1 MSQQFYLSDNVRM
14 EPTIG
19 EWYAWPFLISPATAA
34 LTTRNLHLRILES
47 FASAPEL
54 HRAAARNPAMRG
66 GPFMDYEGS
75 ADSVREFIE
84 RTRASAAPLL
94 ELADAITSFDDQL
107 NREATGG
114 SLVDWY
120 PRVPAA
126 LRGLV
131 ELGYDL
137 HHRPSVRLIESLM
150 YRTRYYDPGRQNL
163 LFSEGDADDRP
174 FILST
179 PRIAAPNEPVAH
191 IPFAS
196 QLVDGLANFRTS
208 GGPGSMV
215 DELVDH
221 VATPNGRDRL
231 RSFFR
236 RTPPADRP
244 DRNYSGDDVRVRY
257 FGHATVLFE
266 SKSVT
271 IMTDPVVSYPVTAGI
286 DRYTHHDLPDRID
299 YVLITHAHQDHVS
312 IETLLQMR
320 PRIGTIVVPR
330 NNGGQIQDPSLRLAL
345 MAVGFDNVIELGE
358 LEAIDVDGGQII
370 GIPFLGE
377 HGDLHVLSKLG
388 FYVRL
393 GEHSF
398 ICAADSNNLQPE
410 LYEHISRAV
419 GPVDY
424 LFLGM
429 ECDGAPMSWLYGP
442 LFGRPV
448 DRKLDQARR
457 LNGSDY
463 AGALELVRRIKP
475 KSVFVYAMG
484 QEPWL
489 TYLSSIQYTPQ
500 SRPIV
505 ESDKLVTECRR
516 IGLGA
521 ERLYGQKLL
530 LAA

>member
-1 MSQQFYLSDNVRM
+1 VTDRLYLNDNVRM

-34 LTTRNLHLRILES
+34 LTTANLHLRILES

-66 GPFMDYEGS
+66 GPFMDYDGGAEE
-75 ADSVREFIE
+75 VRAFIA
-84 RTRASAAPLL
+84 RTRESAAPLF
-94 ELADAITSFDDQL
+94 ELAAALTAFDGDL
-107 NREATGG
+107 RKEADGF
-114 SLVDWY
+114 SLQHWY
-120 PRVPAA
+120 ERVPAA
-126 LRGLV
+126 LRGFV

-137 HHRPSVRLIESLM
+137 HHTPSMRLIEGLL
-150 YRTRYYDPGRQNL
+150 YRSRYYDPSRQSL
-163 LFSEGDADDRP
+163 LFSEGGADDRP

-179 PRIAAPNEPVAH
+179 PRLAAENEPVAQVA
-191 IPFAS
+191 FADPLLDALADFRTKGGS
-196 QLVDGLANFRTS
+196 RTAVDDLVDRVERPAL
-208 GGPGSMV
+208 
-215 DELVDH
+215 
-221 VATPNGRDRL
+221 RDRL
-231 RSFFR
+231 RSFFHA
-236 RTPPADRP
+236 TPPADRP
-244 DRNYSGDDVRVRY
+244 ERNYDGEGVRVRY

-266 SKSVT
+266 TRDVT

-286 DRYTHHDLPDRID
+286 GRYTHHDLPEHID

-320 PRIGTIVVPR
+320 TRIGTIVVPR
-330 NNGGQIQDPSLRLAL
+330 DSGGQVQDPSLRLAL
-345 MAVGFDNVIELGE
+345 EAAGFRNVIELAEMGSIAVPGGE
-358 LEAIDVDGGQII
+358 ILGL
-370 GIPFLGE
+370 PFLGE

-388 FYVRL
+388 YFLRL
-393 GEHSF
+393 AGRGF
-398 ICAADSNNLQPE
+398 MCVADSNNLQPE
-410 LYEHISRAV
+410 LYEHIARAV
-419 GPVDY
+419 GKVDY

-442 LFGRPV
+442 LFGRAV
-448 DRKLDQARR
+448 DRKIDQSRR

-463 AGALELVRRIKP
+463 AAAIEMVRCVSPGA
-475 KSVFVYAMG
+475 VFVYAMG

-505 ESDKLVTECRR
+505 ESDRLVAECLRR
-516 IGLGA
+516 GLGA